1 MNIAEQMLDWK
12 VDGIITDC
20 TCLVRH
26 LRSYVRSDYACLS
39 DPNVVRRVTK
49 QYGLPSA
56 PTYPKHRVLSCLK
69 EHLARQHV

>member
-1 MNIAEQMLDWK
+1 MNIAEQMLNWK

-20 TCLVRH
+20 TCFVRH
-26 LRSYVRSDYACLS
+26 PCPYMRADYIS
-39 DPNVVRRVTK
+39 IIDPNVVRRLVK
-49 QYGLPSA
+49 QYSLPSA